1 MTATNV
7 FGLLG
12 CALLCLAAI
21 ATALRLDRFPVRA
34 RHAVAVI
41 AAVALLVPV
50 GGLSAAAYV
59 RGVTGDL
66 SVSTLALAVSA
77 CVSRITGRNSFAPR
91 EWRALL
97 GAVAVAGLFLYP
109 FALGFTP
116 FDPYALGY
124 GSAGLVT
131 ALLIATMAAWRAG
144 LNLPVLVV
152 VVAIAA
158 HLAGAY
164 ESRNLWD
171 TLVDPLAVLFALGRW
186 AAIALR
192 GLGNAFIKGKS

>member
-1 MTATNV
+1 MTATDV

-12 CALLCLAAI
+12 CALMCLAAI
-21 ATALRLDRFPVRA
+21 ATALRLDRFPARV

-41 AAVALLVPV
+41 AIVALFVPA
-50 GGLSAAAYV
+50 GGLPLVAHV
-59 RGVTGDL
+59 RGATGDL
-66 SVSTLALAVSA
+66 SVPTLALAASA
-77 CVSRITGRNSFAPR
+77 CASRILGRSGFAPR
-91 EWRALL
+91 EWNALL

-109 FALGFTP
+109 LALGLTP

-158 HLAGAY
+158 LLAGAY

-171 TLVDPLAVLFALGRW
+171 TLVDPLAVLVALGRW

-192 GLGNAFIKGKS
+192 GMGNAFTRGKS